1 MLFEGTI
8 EKCSFTLNSEIIL
21 LLRKLCVCVQFFL
34 QQVILSENET
44 PEHGQ
49 KVAEALMEKLD
60 IAEDDLLA
68 TAYADMLTGRC

>member
-1 MLFEGTI
+1 M
-8 EKCSFTLNSEIIL
+8 
-21 LLRKLCVCVQFFL
+21 CVPFFL

-44 PEHGQ
+44 SEHGQ

-68 TAYADMLTGRC
+68 TAYADMLTGRR